1 MSGSHPSIGGSGA
14 VPKSGG
20 RFIDASPGSSSDE
33 ERFREDIN
41 YSPSSALG
49 SETGKKSSN
58 YLSHGH
64 LRSHRSQAS
73 NYQLSPKTSAALP
86 ISSITKDD
94 FQTHNASPKDGRGE
108 PCKSNEEKITV
119 VVDNTR
125 FVVSRSLFTSKPDT
139 MLGRMFSSGF
149 DFHPN
154 DRFVFVN

>member
-1 MSGSHPSIGGSGA
+1 MSGSHSIGGGGA

-20 RFIDASPGSSSDE
+20 RFIDASPGSSSDD

-41 YSPSSALG
+41 YTPSSALG

-86 ISSITKDD
+86 NSSTTKDD
-94 FQTHNASPKDGRGE
+94 FQTHNASSTDGRGE

-125 FVVSRSLFTSKPDT
+125 FVVARSLFTSKPDT

>member
-1 MSGSHPSIGGSGA
+1 MSGSHTSIGGGGA

-33 ERFREDIN
+33 ERFRDDIN
-41 YSPSSALG
+41 YSSP
-49 SETGKKSSN
+49 SETSVKKSGN
-58 YLSHGH
+58 YLTHGH

-73 NYQLSPKTSAALP
+73 NFQLSPKTSTASHN
-86 ISSITKDD
+86 SSTKDD
-94 FQTHNASPKDGRGE
+94 YQPYTASPKDGRGE
-108 PCKSNEEKITV
+108 LCKSNEEKITV

-139 MLGRMFSSGF
+139 MLGRMFSSDF

-154 DRFVFVN
+154 DRFVYMN